1 MSSLINS
8 IFNPDDL
15 TVAALAILLCPLAGF
30 VIQVFFGKRLP
41 RQGDWLPT
49 GCMLIALG
57 IASWMMT
64 VLLSTPHGIEQQAHS
79 WLIMDG
85 WLSSGAGNG
94 LSINFG
100 ILVDNLTIVMLFV
113 VTLVSFLVHLYSCGY
128 MHGEERYN
136 RFFAYLGLF
145 SFSMLGLCI
154 SSNLLFLFMFWE
166 LVGLCSYFLIGFYFE
181 KKSAQ
186 NAAIKA
192 FMTTRLGDIGFLIG
206 ILIIAAFAGTLDFH
220 SIVND
225 KGEVL
230 VLGIFDSMK
239 DVQNGPWSGESGAW
253 WLTAAGLGLFLG
265 ALGKSAQFPLHIWL
279 PDAMEGPTPVSALI
293 HAATMVVAGVYLVA
307 RMFPFLAGPGYFD
320 GDFFSGDVLF
330 FIALVGGFT
339 AFFAAT
345 IAFVQTDIK
354 KVLAYSTISQLGYMF
369 LGLGV
374 ASVSAGIFHLFT
386 HAFFKALLFLGSGS
400 VIHAVHSNEMD
411 DMGGLKKKMPITR
424 WTFLIGTLAIA
435 GLPYFSGFHSKEA
448 ILGNA
453 YAAAGQLGGT
463 WLHYLPFAFGILTA
477 GMTAFYMFRLYFKTF
492 EGKPKNQKA
501 FDHAHESPWTM
512 TVPLCILAVL
522 SIGSAGVPFTPHEDG
537 SGAGDAHPHPTTWF
551 AERVDSGR
559 LMEFSSSAD
568 SVARKV
574 AEEVHHVHSTLT
586 YVSMGLF
593 ASALLLAFCF
603 FIPGKPLYG
612 KEKAIAGRLKPLYV
626 SLQNLW
632 YFDRFYTWFVLRL
645 LHTCQVVCGHFDRV
659 FVDGF
664 VNFWGSVCRFFT
676 GAAGVLDYWGVD
688 GTVRGIANIVRFGGR
703 RLRRAQTGFLQ
714 EYVYASLY
722 LSGGLLLLLLVC
734 YVLVK

>member
-1 MSSLINS
+1 MLST
-8 IFNPDDL
+8 IFNPEDL
-15 TVAALAILLCPLAGF
+15 TKAALAILLCPLAGF

-49 GCMLIALG
+49 GCMLVALG
-57 IASWMMT
+57 IASWMMI
-64 VLLSTPHGIEQQAHS
+64 VLLSSPNGIEQEP
-79 WLIMDG
+79 WLVVEG
-85 WLSSGAGNG
+85 WLSSGAEKG

-154 SSNLLFLFMFWE
+154 SSNLLILFMFWE
-166 LVGLCSYFLIGFYFE
+166 LVGVCSYFLIGFYFE

-192 FMTTRLGDIGFLIG
+192 FMTTRLGDVGFLVG
-206 ILIIAAFAGTLDFH
+206 IMIIAAFAGTLDF
-220 SIVND
+220 
-225 KGEVL
+225 E
-230 VLGIFDSMK
+230 GIFASVK
-239 DVQNGPWSGESGAW
+239 SAESGPWSGDGMW
-253 WLTAAGLGLFLG
+253 WLTAAGIGLFLG
-265 ALGKSAQFPLHIWL
+265 ALGKSAQFPLHVWL

-307 RMFPFLAGPGYFD
+307 RMFPFLAGPGYFT
-320 GDFFSGDVLF
+320 GDFYSGDVLF
-330 FIALVGGFT
+330 YIALVGGFT

-374 ASVSAGIFHLFT
+374 GSVSAGIFHLFT
-386 HAFFKALLFLGSGS
+386 HAFFKALLFLGAGS
-400 VIHAVHSNEMD
+400 VIHAVHSNEMK
-411 DMGGLKKKMPITR
+411 DMGGLRKKLPITSI
-424 WTFLIGTLAIA
+424 TFLIGTLAIA
-435 GLPYFSGFHSKEA
+435 GLPYLSGFHSKEA

-453 YAAAGQLGGT
+453 WAFAGHMEHGGHGS
-463 WLHYLPFAFGILTA
+463 WVNYLPFAFGILTA

-492 EGKPKNQKA
+492 EGKPQNEHA

-512 TVPLCILAVL
+512 TVPLCVLAVL
-522 SIGSAGVPFTPHEDG
+522 SIGSAGVIGEAAHWFEHRVHSEYLVEIA
-537 SGAGDAHPHPTTWF
+537 AGTAR
-551 AERVDSGR
+551 AMDS
-559 LMEFSSSAD
+559 
-568 SVARKV
+568 V
-574 AEEVHHVHSTLT
+574 AEEVHHFHPTLSGI
-586 YVSMGLF
+586 SMALF

-603 FIPGKPLYG
+603 FLPRGPLYG
-612 KEKAIAGRLKPLYV
+612 REKGIARGLSPLYV

-632 YFDRFYTWFVLRL
+632 YLDRFYTWLVLHV
-645 LHTCQVVCGHFDRV
+645 LHTCQVICGYFDRV

-664 VNFWGSVCRFFT
+664 VNFWGSVCRFLT

-688 GTVRGIANIVRFGGR
+688 GTVRGIANTVRFGGR
-703 RLRRAQTGFLQ
+703 RLRRIQTGFLQ

-722 LSGGLLLLLLVC
+722 LSGGLLLLVLVF